1 MSLRQTLK
9 AAPTLFRVGFMQ
21 SIAYRAEMFVWILS
35 STMPLVMLALFA
47 AVAQDGPLGRFA
59 GADFTAYFLA
69 TFVVRQYASSWT
81 SWQMNGEVRDGT
93 LSMRLLRPVSPI
105 LSYAIEN
112 VSYMPLRLVFAA
124 PVTIIMVVIVGGERF
139 PQHAIDWVMFFWS
152 WASAWVLTFVVHT
165 LMGTLSLYMQQSMK
179 LMDVWFAGYLV
190 FSGYLVP
197 IELFPPGLQ
206 EVAQWLPF
214 HGQIGLPV
222 EVLLG
227 VHTRDVAFQWMV
239 VQAGW
244 ILALGAVTTV
254 LWRRGLK
261 RFAAVGG

>member
-1 MSLRQTLK
+1 
-9 AAPTLFRVGFMQ
+9 
-21 SIAYRAEMFVWILS
+21 
-35 STMPLVMLALFA
+35 
-47 AVAQDGPLGRFA
+47 
-59 GADFTAYFLA
+59 
-69 TFVVRQYASSWT
+69 
-81 SWQMNGEVRDGT
+81 
-93 LSMRLLRPVSPI
+93 
-105 LSYAIEN
+105 
-112 VSYMPLRLVFAA
+112 
-124 PVTIIMVVIVGGERF
+124 
-139 PQHAIDWVMFFWS
+139 
-152 WASAWVLTFVVHT
+152 
-165 LMGTLSLYMQQSMK
+165 MK

>member
-1 MSLRQTLK
+1 VSFRQTLK

-35 STMPLVMLALFA
+35 STMPLVMLALFT
-47 AVAQDGPLGRFA
+47 AVAQDGPLGRFV

-81 SWQMNGEVRDGT
+81 SWQINGEVRDGT

-112 VSYMPLRLVFAA
+112 LSYMPLRLVFAA
-124 PVTIIMVVIVGGERF
+124 PVTIIMVSVVGTDRL
-139 PQHAIDWVMFFWS
+139 PQHAVDWLMFGWS
-152 WASAWVLTFVVHT
+152 WACAWMLTFAVHT
-165 LMGTLSLYMQQSMK
+165 LMGTLSLYMEQSMK

-197 IELFPPGLQ
+197 IELFPSGLQ
-206 EVAQWLPF
+206 EVVQWLPF

-227 VHTRDVAFQWMV
+227 VHTRDVALQWMF
-239 VQAGW
+239 VQAAWVVVIGG
-244 ILALGAVTTV
+244 LAALS
-254 LWRRGLK
+254 WRRGLA

>member
-93 LSMRLLRPVSPI
+93 LSMRLLRPV
-105 LSYAIEN
+105 
-112 VSYMPLRLVFAA
+112 
-124 PVTIIMVVIVGGERF
+124 
-139 PQHAIDWVMFFWS
+139 
-152 WASAWVLTFVVHT
+152 
-165 LMGTLSLYMQQSMK
+165 LSLIHISE
-179 LMDVWFAGYLV
+179 
-190 FSGYLVP
+190 P
-197 IELFPPGLQ
+197 
-206 EVAQWLPF
+206 
-214 HGQIGLPV
+214 
-222 EVLLG
+222 
-227 VHTRDVAFQWMV
+227 TRPY
-239 VQAGW
+239 
-244 ILALGAVTTV
+244 
-254 LWRRGLK
+254 
-261 RFAAVGG
+261 